1 MIKILVF
8 VAVVCVIA
16 YFTLPKSDPVENNQ
30 AAGIQLDE
38 AVSDTVLQASGLDVS
53 ALTAITDKLE
63 QSCDKNKYEL
73 TKDECLQEITERK
86 AVCIRLTSQRF
97 PEQLTNTEQMKWLV
111 AHYENCIF
119 QQ

>member
-8 VAVVCVIA
+8 VAAVCVIA
-16 YFTLPKSDPVENNQ
+16 YLTLLKPGPVEDNQ
-30 AAGIQLDE
+30 AADQQLDE
-38 AVSDTVLQASGLDVS
+38 TVSHTVLQTSGLDAS
-53 ALTAITDKLE
+53 ALPAIADKLE
-63 QSCDKNKYEL
+63 QSCDRNKYEL
-73 TKDECLQEITERK
+73 TTDECLQEIKERK

-97 PEQLTNTEQMKWLV
+97 PEQLTSAEQMKWLV